1 MRKRTLTAVYATAL
15 TILFVAGLVF
25 AFYFAQKQGV
35 CEAVACIIGIVLSF
49 ALAPFFHELGHI
61 VFALAMKMQIV
72 YAKFFCVKLVRIK
85 GKLKMRFASPFRAD
99 ETQAMPKNAE
109 NMEKRAKLYTLGG
122 LFFSL
127 AFVFAIA
134 LEATLFALLSS
145 SHYLL
150 WGILPYSA
158 YLFLLNAVPLE
169 YAGGKTDVRVYQGL
183 NRKEPVE
190 TTMLCAMQI
199 QGFLAEGKSFA
210 EIDEDLYFRA
220 PQLAEDEP
228 LFAVMLDLRY
238 RYFIEKG
245 EAEKAS
251 DCLNRLINAE
261 AYLPDAELEKVAG
274 ECVYM
279 YSLLGDLARAEECG
293 KVAKGY
299 LAQEHATAKRILTAF
314 TARFGEKEKA
324 EILKKQA
331 ETALETEQVA
341 GVKKFEKILL
351 SRISLA

>member
-1 MRKRTLTAVYATAL
+1 MKKRVFTAVYATAL
-15 TILFVAGLVF
+15 TILFVAGLIL

-35 CEAVACIIGIVLSF
+35 YEAVACIIGVVLSL

-99 ETQAMPKNAE
+99 ETQALPKRAE
-109 NMEKRAKLYTLGG
+109 NMQKCAKLYTLGG
-122 LFFSL
+122 LFFSG

-134 LEATLFALLSS
+134 IEAVLFAVLSS

-169 YAGGKTDVRVYQGL
+169 YASGKTDARVYQGL
-183 NRKEPVE
+183 KRKEPTEV
-190 TTMLCAMQI
+190 TMLCAMEI

-210 EIDEDLYFRA
+210 EIDETLYFCS

-228 LFAVMLDLRY
+228 LFAIMLDLRY
-238 RYFIEKG
+238 RYYLEKG
-245 EAEKAS
+245 EMEKAG
-251 DCLNRLINAE
+251 DCLNRLISAE
-261 AYLPDAELEKVAG
+261 AYLPDEELQKVAG

-279 YSLLGDLARAEECG
+279 YALLGDLERAEQCG
-293 KVAKGY
+293 AVAKPY

-314 TARFGEKEKA
+314 TAQFGDKESA
-324 EILKKQA
+324 EILKNQA
-331 ETALETEQVA
+331 ESALESEQVA
-341 GVKKFEKILL
+341 GVRKFEKILL